1 MRGLAVLVALSLCGC
16 SPAPSTPAPAVVRPG
31 VEMLLE
37 SPPAVLRG
45 KRIGLITNATGVDR
59 RGRST
64 IDLLAASPDFHLVAL
79 FGPEH
84 GIRGAAA
91 PGETV
96 ASGRDEKTGLPIYSL
111 YGATR
116 KPTPG
121 MLRDVD
127 ALVYDIQDVGV
138 RQYTYVSTLGLAMQ
152 AAAEKGIPFV
162 VLDRPDPITGRIV
175 GGNILD
181 PKFGSFVGLYPIAS
195 RYGMTVGELAR
206 FYNREFG
213 IHAQL
218 TVVRMEG
225 WKRGMWYDETGLPWV
240 NPSPNIRR
248 LEAAIDYPGT
258 VFLEG
263 TNLSEGRG
271 TEFPFEQTGAPWL
284 DAGAVAR
291 EMNAMRLPGIRF
303 EAVRF
308 SVDSAAAKY
317 PGQTLPG
324 VRFVITD
331 RDVYRP
337 IPTTLRLIDAI
348 RRRHPDHFRWSGTL
362 DRLAGTDRLTKA
374 IEAGTL
380 PRLFAEWDREA
391 ARFRRMRA
399 ADLLY

>member
-16 SPAPSTPAPAVVRPG
+16 SSAPPAPAPAVVRPG
-31 VEMLLE
+31 IEVLLE

-64 IDLLAASPDFHLVAL
+64 IDLLAASPDFRLVAL

-162 VLDRPDPITGRIV
+162 VLDRPDPVTGRIV

-263 TNLSEGRG
+263 TYLSEGRG
-271 TEFPFEQTGAPWL
+271 TVFPFEQTGAPWL
-284 DAGAVAR
+284 DAEAVAR
-291 EMNAMRLPGIRF
+291 EMNAMGLPGIRF
-303 EAVRF
+303 DAVRF
-308 SVDSAAAKY
+308 AVDSAAAKY

-331 RDVYRP
+331 REVYRP
-337 IPTTLRLIDAI
+337 IPTTLRLIDAV

-380 PRLFAEWDREA
+380 PQLLAEWDRDA
-391 ARFRRMRA
+391 ARFRGMRA
-399 ADLLY
+399 ADLRY